1 MEIEVSVAYAWSRTI
16 VRCSEVN
23 YGMRKGLSPDSSRA
37 GISYTVSTGMNQRT
51 NPRTAPVF
59 ALALLWGAATSSGTV
74 VPRLSADDLVQGS
87 EFIFQ
92 ARVVRTWA
100 AWDRSHKYIW
110 THHELEVQDSMKG
123 AATRTIVV
131 SEPGGS
137 LEGLTQY
144 IAGTP
149 RYLPDEDV
157 VVFLYRTPLGL
168 LRTSGF
174 AQGKFAIRRLAGDS
188 QNRVYTN
195 LEGLSLAELPG
206 KRGSSAGASSSTV
219 RHFDGLSLVDFKVR
233 IRELMQSQN
242 GKEAR

>member
-1 MEIEVSVAYAWSRTI
+1 MPDPSR
-16 VRCSEVN
+16 S
-23 YGMRKGLSPDSSRA
+23 
-37 GISYTVSTGMNQRT
+37 GISYTVSAGMRQRT
-51 NPRTAPVF
+51 NPRTACVL
-59 ALALLWGAATSSGTV
+59 ALTLLWGAATAFGTV
-74 VPRLSADDLVQGS
+74 VPRLSVDDLVQGS
-87 EFIFQ
+87 EFIVQ

-100 AWDRSHKYIW
+100 AWDQSHKYIW
-110 THHELEVQDSMKG
+110 THQELAIQDSMKG

-137 LEGLTQY
+137 LQGLTQY

-149 RYLPDEDV
+149 RFLPDEDV

-206 KRGSSAGASSSTV
+206 KTRSSAGALSSTV
-219 RHFDGLSLVDFKVR
+219 RQFDGLSLVEFKAR

>member
-1 MEIEVSVAYAWSRTI
+1 MKQRID
-16 VRCSEVN
+16 
-23 YGMRKGLSPDSSRA
+23 RKLVCG
-37 GISYTVSTGMNQRT
+37 
-51 NPRTAPVF
+51 F
-59 ALALLWGAATSSGTV
+59 ALTLLWGAATSFGTV

-87 EFIFQ
+87 EFIVQ

-110 THHELEVQDSMKG
+110 THHELEIQDSMKG
-123 AATRTIVV
+123 AAKRTIVV

-206 KRGSSAGASSSTV
+206 KARSTAGAPSGTV
-219 RHFDGLSLVDFKVR
+219 RQFDGLSLVEFKER
-233 IRELMQSQN
+233 IRELLQSQN